1 MNPGQLRHRI
11 TIQQKTRVQNEYG
24 EEIADW
30 VDVASVWAS
39 VNPISGREFFAAEA
53 VNSEVTHKI
62 NMRYRSGITPDM
74 RVKFKERYFQIIVVM
89 NLQEKNV
96 ELQLLCKELV

>member
-1 MNPGQLRHRI
+1 MKIGALRHRVLV
-11 TIQQKTRVQNEYG
+11 QQKIKTQNEYG
-24 EEIADW
+24 EETEQW
-30 VDVASVWAS
+30 LDVLVAWAS

-62 NMRYRSGITPDM
+62 TMRYRGGITPDM
-74 RVKFKERYFQIIVVM
+74 RIKFKDRYFRIIAVM
-89 NLQEKNV
+89 NTQEKNI

>member
-1 MNPGQLRHRI
+1 MKVGQLRHRI
-11 TIQQKTRVQNEYG
+11 TFQRKAKVQNEYG

>member
-1 MNPGQLRHRI
+1 MDPGLLRHRI

-74 RVKFKERYFQIIVVM
+74 RVKFKERYFQIIAVM
-89 NLQEKNV
+89 NLQEKNA